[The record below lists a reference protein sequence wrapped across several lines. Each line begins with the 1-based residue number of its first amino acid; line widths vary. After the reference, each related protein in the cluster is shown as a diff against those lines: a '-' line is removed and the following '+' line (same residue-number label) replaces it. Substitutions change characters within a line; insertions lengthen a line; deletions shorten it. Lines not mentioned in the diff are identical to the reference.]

1 LSDSR
6 AENTTQLAAS
16 AVSNSAEFDR
26 MQERKNH
33 EKAFGGCTVCIG
45 ACGRHRTCA
54 GRCPDRAASTGSG
67 ALWPAPASRLGVARR
82 LPTLGWAT
90 LRLGSGLLGPAAAA
104 ARGVGSCALGP
115 AAPRMGFCSGTLAVL
130 NRAQND
136 RGLRGRRPLLCPL
149 LINPKQIIAAGFRS
163 PARSLLPPA
172 E

>member
-1 LSDSR
+1 MRSR
-6 AENTTQLAAS
+6 AAAIRAAVSMNAFHYRWRPHCPILALKTRRNLPAS

-90 LRLGSGLLGPAAAA
+90 LRLGSGLLGPAAAP

-115 AAPRMGFCSGTLAVL
+115 AAPRMGFCSGTLALL
-130 NRAQND
+130 NRARN
-136 RGLRGRRPLLCPL
+136 
-149 LINPKQIIAAGFRS
+149 N
-163 PARSLLPPA
+163 
-172 E
+172 